1 MWYYNEE
8 DSDTSFDERG
18 HCADQYISCRIWAAA
33 DRPGHDNVC
42 KNDAKKEKL
51 ILLQKLLLI
60 IIRFYKTK
68 IHVKFKWTFKM
79 RENR

>member
-51 ILLQKLLLI
+51 IYFEKLLVI
-60 IIRFYKTK
+60 
-68 IHVKFKWTFKM
+68 KM
-79 RENR
+79 CLYHIQIMKNREAL